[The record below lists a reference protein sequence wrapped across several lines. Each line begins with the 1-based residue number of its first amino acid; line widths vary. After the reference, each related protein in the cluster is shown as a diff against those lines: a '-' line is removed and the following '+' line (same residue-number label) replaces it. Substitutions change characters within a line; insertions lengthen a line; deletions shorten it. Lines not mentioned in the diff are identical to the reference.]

1 MIYNVK
7 CLHYANGD
15 TETRIY
21 SHSIRTGITK
31 EKKTKEE
38 KKQKGEGTAQT
49 EEQKERSTT
58 VSMNR
63 TKNQIYAIARANK
76 WDYFVTLTFSPKE
89 VDRKDYSACTKKL
102 SKWLNNLRRLAP
114 DMVYL
119 FVPEQHRD
127 GAWHF
132 HGLFSHV
139 DRLTFAESGR
149 STKDGQPIYNIL
161 NYSLGFTTAT
171 KVKITDAVSR
181 YITKYITKD
190 MCIMTKGRKRYW
202 VSRNVNRPIE
212 QCFEMDSREITVLQ
226 EELREDCTHESYVQC
241 THINRHTRY
250 FQNQNLTLCHE
261 AIDEIEQF

>member
-31 EKKTKEE
+31 KAKRG
-38 KKQKGEGTAQT
+38 KKQKGESTAQT
-49 EEQKERSTT
+49 EEQRERSTM

-63 TKNQIYAIARANK
+63 TKNQIFSIARSNK

-89 VDRKDYSACTKKL
+89 VDRMDYSACTKKL

-132 HGLFSHV
+132 HGLFADV
-139 DRLTFAESGR
+139 PQLTFVDSGCT
-149 STKDGQPIYNIL
+149 TKDGQTIYNIL

-171 KVKITDAVSR
+171 KVRVTDAVSR

-190 MCIMTKGRKRYW
+190 MCVMTKNRKRYW
-202 VSRNVNRPIE
+202 VSRNAQRPIE
-212 QCFEMDSREITVLQ
+212 QYFDMDSWEISALHQ
-226 EELREDCTHESYVQC
+226 ELREDCTHESYVQC
-241 THINRHTRY
+241 THINRSTRY
-250 FQNQNLTLCHE
+250 FQNEHLTLCHE
-261 AIDEIEQF
+261 PVDETTPI